1 MVFRPRPRYPSP
13 TRMDRAPAAVLRALN
28 YTAYLVVPLV
38 AHGRTLDT
46 ISLVSSLVSAGSG
59 RRYSSGDVTFAE
71 DVAQR
76 AALAV
81 DNARLFSES
90 EARRREAE
98 TLREVGQR
106 PLGGAGSARQSV
118 G

>member
-38 AHGRTLDT
+38 AHGRTLGT
-46 ISLVSSLVSAGSG
+46 MSLVSAGSG
-59 RRYSSGDVTFAE
+59 RRYSSTDVAFAE

-90 EARRREAE
+90 DARRREAE